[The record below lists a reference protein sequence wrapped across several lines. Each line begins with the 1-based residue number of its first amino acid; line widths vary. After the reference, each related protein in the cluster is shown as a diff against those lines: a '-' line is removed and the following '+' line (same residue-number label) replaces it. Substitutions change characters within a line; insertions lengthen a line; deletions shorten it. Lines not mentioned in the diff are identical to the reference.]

1 MREAIQHTAFE
12 PELVGLW
19 EQLKST
25 VGDSESGIGRAIV
38 GLENV
43 SHPALLC
50 SHTVTNYHYHSQ
62 SHTHNC
68 NLTLLLTCC
77 CMPPVK

>member
-50 SHTVTNYHYHSQ
+50 SHPEYSH
-62 SHTHNC
+62 SHTHSR
-68 NLTLLLTCC
+68 TVTCYHSHSH
-77 CMPPVK
+77 